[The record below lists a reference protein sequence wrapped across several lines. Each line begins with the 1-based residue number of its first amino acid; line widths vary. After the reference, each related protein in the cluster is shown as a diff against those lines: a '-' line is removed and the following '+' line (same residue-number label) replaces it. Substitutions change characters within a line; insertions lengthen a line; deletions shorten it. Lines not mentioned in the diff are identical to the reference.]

1 MYPCT
6 RTWNG
11 AGQKTAKTAPAWSSP
26 GGGGMLLGGGEDA
39 TCPYESSPR
48 YVAGVCRWRMGMWAR
63 EEYTRVRGRF
73 IGHRVL
79 SEGDRPEGEH
89 WGRNMKFRAI
99 RGEVSSFLSPS
110 VWRQTIERRCSERNR
125 ARLRLRYLIICR
137 EAFLIPSG
145 NCRGGRREEERGD
158 NKSFAVTLEGMMLF
172 SLSFLLFQSSDRFN
186 RSILPSSPPG
196 RGWESRLQPVTRVTI
211 PVIMRYSWQFH

>member
-1 MYPCT
+1 MERCRPKDGE
-6 RTWNG
+6 NG
-11 AGQKTAKTAPAWSSP
+11 SSLVIP
-26 GGGGMLLGGGEDA
+26 WDA
-39 TCPYESSPR
+39 TWGRGGCYVPLRIFSPIR
-48 YVAGVCRWRMGMWAR
+48 GSVCRWRMGMWAK

-158 NKSFAVTLEGMMLF
+158 NKSFAVTREGMILF
-172 SLSFLLFQSSDRFN
+172 SFSFLLFQSSDRFN
-186 RSILPSSPPG
+186 RSILPSPPPG
-196 RGWESRLQPVTRVTI
+196 RGWESRL
-211 PVIMRYSWQFH
+211 